1 MASAMFLKDGTTLRS
16 SAIRELSFE
25 KHADTPERAEASSR
39 SLELHVTNSTN
50 PRGKDD
56 CGGQPAIEAQTLL
69 PRDLIL
75 ALQGALCGQVL
86 HTSCVLGVCSCWP
99 GPGAM
104 SPAAGSGERAG
115 KGRQQCLNDG
125 AVPLGNCSR
134 VLQPTCPSFRRRLAS
149 WTCCDASWTICTSA
163 CCSTTAAWAAAL
175 QVGSQP
181 Q

>member
-1 MASAMFLKDGTTLRS
+1 MLLKDGTTLRS

-25 KHADTPERAEASSR
+25 KHADTPERAEAPSR
-39 SLELHVTNSTN
+39 SLELHVTN
-50 PRGKDD
+50 PRRRTHAA
-56 CGGQPAIEAQTLL
+56 GQSAIEAQTLL

-75 ALQGALCGQVL
+75 ALQGALRPSAAHVL
-86 HTSCVLGVCSCWP
+86 RLGVCSCWP

-149 WTCCDASWTICTSA
+149 WTCVPGFYP
-163 CCSTTAAWAAAL
+163 L
-175 QVGSQP
+175 GM
-181 Q
+181 

>member
-25 KHADTPERAEASSR
+25 KHADTPERAEAPSR
-39 SLELHVTNSTN
+39 SLELHVTN
-50 PRGKDD
+50 PRRKDD

-75 ALQGALCGQVL
+75 ALQGALRPSAAHVL
-86 HTSCVLGVCSCWP
+86 RLGVCSCWP

-115 KGRQQCLNDG
+115 KGRQQYLNDG
-125 AVPLGNCSR
+125 ARS
-134 VLQPTCPSFRRRLAS
+134 TRLLL
-149 WTCCDASWTICTSA
+149 TR
-163 CCSTTAAWAAAL
+163 TAANVPIL
-175 QVGSQP
+175 SP
-181 Q
+181 SSCFLDML